1 MAKKNRNFEVD
12 GKSINLYSFKDDDY
26 LSLTDIAKQADD
38 EPRFILRNWL
48 STQKTIA
55 YLGEWEI
62 IHNPDFNR
70 AGFRTVKD
78 EFFEKPYSLT
88 PKKWIESTN
97 AKGIISKAGRYN
109 GGTYAHKDIAI
120 NFCYWLSP
128 TFQIYLIKEFQRLKE
143 LEAKEQKDTL
153 EWDVRR
159 ILSKVNYKI
168 QTDAIKKNLI
178 PSHIKSNVKGAY
190 YASEADLLNVA
201 MFGMTAKA
209 WNNINEGQ
217 KSKGN
222 LRDNATPEQL
232 LVLANLETHNAEFI
246 KEGLSQEERLGKL
259 NEIAIYQMQLLVNID
274 L

>member
-1 MAKKNRNFEVD
+1 MAKKNRQFEVD
-12 GKSINLYSFKDDDY
+12 GKSINLYNFKEEDY

-38 EPRFILRNWL
+38 EPRFVIRNWL

-55 YLGEWEI
+55 YLGEWEM
-62 IHNPDFNR
+62 IHNSDFNR
-70 AGFRTVKD
+70 AGFRTVKE
-78 EFFEKPYSLT
+78 EFFDRPYSLT
-88 PKKWIESTN
+88 PKKWLEATN
-97 AKGIISKAGRYN
+97 GKGIISKSGRYN

-143 LEAKEQKDTL
+143 LESKERKDAL

-159 ILSKVNYKI
+159 LLSKVNYKI

-178 PSHIKSNVKGAY
+178 PSHIKENIKGFY
-190 YASEADLLNVA
+190 YASEADILNVA
-201 MFGMTAKA
+201 MFGMTAKE
-209 WNNINEGQ
+209 WNNSNA
-217 KSKGN
+217 KTKGN

-246 KEGLSQEERLGKL
+246 KDGLSQDERVEKL
-259 NEIAIYQMQLLVNID
+259 NEIAIYQMRLLVNID